1 MLESILH
8 LALILILGGAPEG
21 AVSRDGFFLTAL
33 PAIVQPRDGD
43 GELPPGGSPHPRQRA
58 TTSMARSPL
67 SAPHITLLESVV
79 KTQGQSVKDRGRFT
93 SSELQPSPSEKKN
106 LLASL

>member
-1 MLESILH
+1 MVESILH

-43 GELPPGGSPHPRQRA
+43 GELPADGSPHLRA
-58 TTSMARSPL
+58 TCYTSRSPL

-79 KTQGQSVKDRGRFT
+79 KTQSQSIKDRGRFT